1 MHSEA
6 AREQWEN
13 DNKPL
18 VDPTCLPFAVSNSY
32 VAVIGLLAYVID
44 GVGDE

>member
-13 DNKPL
+13 DPKPSVNRRL
-18 VDPTCLPFAVSNSY
+18 ICGSTLYIKTPHFMD
-32 VAVIGLLAYVID
+32 VID